1 MHHQIRAPGFFLAT
15 VCRLQLCVAACML
28 WASESGVS
36 RQPGPALS
44 YESTA
49 FVPVGAAGCVG
60 LRELLPTMSKAA
72 FAEVQKKLVD
82 TQKQYHPPWVIMD

>member
-1 MHHQIRAPGFFLAT
+1 MPT
-15 VCRLQLCVAACML
+15 VHGRIACVRCPTA
-28 WASESGVS
+28 
-36 RQPGPALS
+36 RPTALS

-60 LRELLPTMSKAA
+60 LRELPPTMSKAA